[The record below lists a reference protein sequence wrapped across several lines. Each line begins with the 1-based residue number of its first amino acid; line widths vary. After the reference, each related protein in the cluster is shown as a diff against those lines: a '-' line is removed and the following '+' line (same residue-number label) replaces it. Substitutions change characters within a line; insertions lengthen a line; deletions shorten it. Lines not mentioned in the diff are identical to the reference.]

1 MNIKVDFTLRAV
13 IRKGSAPRY
22 DLNVI
27 LKDINADQ
35 KVFGKNFSN
44 IELTPARALDMGD
57 YQLICNERG
66 LGDLMQNSKGLRI
79 NGADAE
85 AGIGTYAETGD
96 KYYFVKV
103 TLSESVSRTCYLSQS
118 QIKNLK
124 YVNLGFEFKETD
136 EVVNLD
142 DKEPVPGK
150 KVKPIVE
157 D

>member
-1 MNIKVDFTLRAV
+1 MNIKVDFTLRTV

-85 AGIGTYAETGD
+85 AVIGTYAETGD

-103 TLSESVSRTCYLSQS
+103 KLSESVSRTCYLSQS

>member
-44 IELTPARALDMGD
+44 IELTPARVLDMGD

-85 AGIGTYAETGD
+85 TGD

-103 TLSESVSRTCYLSQS
+103 KLSESVSRTCYLSQS

-142 DKEPVPGK
+142 DKQLVPVK
-150 KVKPIVE
+150 KVKPIGE
-157 D
+157 G

>member
-1 MNIKVDFTLRAV
+1 MRINTNVMALNAQNMLTGNQGAV
-13 IRKGSAPRY
+13 SKS
-22 DLNVI
+22 
-27 LKDINADQ
+27 IN
-35 KVFGKNFSN
+35 KLS
-44 IELTPARALDMGD
+44 
-57 YQLICNERG
+57 
-66 LGDLMQNSKGLRI
+66 SGLRI

-96 KYYFVKV
+96 KDYFVKV
-103 TLSESVSRTCYLSQS
+103 KLSESVSRTCYLSQS